1 MLFRSEFKLIRSHLI
16 PYYRD
21 VYDGLYNIGELA
33 ARYAESLTGVLQV
46 YLNMSSNKTGEIV
59 KLLTVFT
66 VITTPMML
74 VGTWY
79 GMNFQDN
86 MPVIAS
92 GKTGYFVAL
101 AVTGV
106 STLATIVYF
115 KIKKWL

>member
-1 MLFRSEFKLIRSHLI
+1 M
-16 PYYRD
+16 
-21 VYDGLYNIGELA
+21 
-33 ARYAESLTGVLQV
+33 LQV

-79 GMNFQDN
+79 GMNFHD
-86 MPVIAS
+86 MPEIAS
-92 GKTGYFVAL
+92 GKTGYLVAL
-101 AVTGV
+101 VVTAI

>member
-1 MLFRSEFKLIRSHLI
+1 
-16 PYYRD
+16 
-21 VYDGLYNIGELA
+21 
-33 ARYAESLTGVLQV
+33 
-46 YLNMSSNKTGEIV
+46 MSSNKTGEIV

-66 VITTPMML
+66 VITTPIML

-79 GMNFQDN
+79 GMNFDD
-86 MPVIAS
+86 MPETGSGS

-106 STLATIVYF
+106 STLATILYF

>member
-1 MLFRSEFKLIRSHLI
+1 M
-16 PYYRD
+16 
-21 VYDGLYNIGELA
+21 A

-46 YLNMSSNKTGEIV
+46 YLNMSSNKPGEIV

-79 GMNFQDN
+79 GMNFQN
-86 MPVIAS
+86 MPEIAS
-92 GKTGYFVAL
+92 GKTGYIVAL
-101 AVTGV
+101 AVTVV
-106 STLATIVYF
+106 STLGTILYF